1 MFFRRKPPPQPRH
14 PAAAASPVAAP
25 SRAVPPAAA
34 TRPPTPGGRSLDIP
48 GVEHFVAIAS
58 GKGGVGK
65 STVSANVATS
75 LARAGAR
82 VGLLDADIYGPT
94 IPALF
99 GRHDRPPVLGQK
111 IVPLEA
117 YGVKMMSLGV
127 LVASDQATIW
137 RGPMV
142 AQAVQQL
149 LRDVAWGELEYL
161 LIDLPPGTGD
171 APLTL
176 AQSLNLAGVAIVST
190 PQDVALTIAT
200 RSLQMF
206 KSLHVPIL
214 GVVENMS
221 SFICPSCG
229 QRHEIF
235 GHGGVKEACERLRVP
250 FLGEIPLHQAI
261 RESGDAGMPVVIAQP
276 DSPEAHAFGV
286 VAQNLRRR
294 VTIQSRRSLPV
305 IQVASG

>member
-1 MFFRRKPPPQPRH
+1 
-14 PAAAASPVAAP
+14 
-25 SRAVPPAAA
+25 
-34 TRPPTPGGRSLDIP
+34 
-48 GVEHFVAIAS
+48 VAIAS

-65 STVSANVATS
+65 STVSANVAAS
-75 LARAGAR
+75 LARSGAR

-99 GRHDRPPVLGQK
+99 GKHERPPVLGQK
-111 IVPLEA
+111 IMPLEA

-127 LVASDQATIW
+127 LVAGDQATIW

-176 AQSLNLAGVAIVST
+176 AQSLQLAGVVIVST
-190 PQDVALTIAT
+190 PQDVALSIAI

-214 GVVENMS
+214 GIVENMS

-229 QRHEIF
+229 ERHEIF
-235 GHGGVKEACERLRVP
+235 GHGGAKEACERLRVP
-250 FLGEIPLHQAI
+250 FLGDIPLHQAI
-261 RESGDAGMPVVIAQP
+261 RESGDAGQPIVVAQP
-276 DSPEAHAFGV
+276 DSPEAQAFGV
-286 VAQNLRRR
+286 VTQNLKRR